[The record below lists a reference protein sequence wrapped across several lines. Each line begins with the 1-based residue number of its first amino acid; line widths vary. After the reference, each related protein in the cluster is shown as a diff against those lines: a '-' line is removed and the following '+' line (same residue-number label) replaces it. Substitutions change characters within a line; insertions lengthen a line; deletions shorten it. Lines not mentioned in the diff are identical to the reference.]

1 MKLLVAVDGS
11 KSSLSAA
18 RYAAKLASS
27 MRGHNHI
34 TLLSVHDDSALK
46 LFKSYVP
53 KGVIGDFLR
62 ELSEKDLALSRKAL
76 DKAGIAHDMAIRYG
90 DITAQI
96 LEEIQSSGCD
106 MIVLGSKGRGTVKNL
121 LVGSVAQKVLANAS
135 VPVLLVR

>member
-18 RYAAKLASS
+18 RYAAQLASS

-62 ELSEKDLALSRKAL
+62 ELSEKDLAPSRKAL

>member
-62 ELSEKDLALSRKAL
+62 ELSDKDLAPSRKAL

>member
-1 MKLLVAVDGS
+1 MKFLVAVDGS

-18 RYAAKLASS
+18 RFAAKLASAV
-27 MRGHNHI
+27 RGPNRV

-62 ELSEKDLALSRKAL
+62 EMSEKDLAPSRKVL
-76 DKAGIAHDMAIRYG
+76 HKADIAIRYG
-90 DITAQI
+90 EIATQI

-106 MIVLGSKGRGTVKNL
+106 MVVMGSKGRGALKNL
-121 LVGSVAQKVLANAS
+121 LVGSVAQKVVASAS

>member
-62 ELSEKDLALSRKAL
+62 ELSEKDLAPSRKAL

>member
-1 MKLLVAVDGS
+1 MKFLVAVDGS
-11 KSSLSAA
+11 KSSVSAA
-18 RYAAKLASS
+18 RYAAKLASG

-53 KGVIGDFLR
+53 KGVIGDYLR
-62 ELSEKDLALSRKAL
+62 EMSEKDLAPSRKAL
-76 DKAGIAHDMAIRYG
+76 DKAGISHDMAIRFG
-90 DITAQI
+90 DIATQI

-106 MIVLGSKGRGTVKNL
+106 MIVLGSKGRGALKNL
-121 LVGSVAQKVLANAS
+121 VVGSVAQKVSAGAS

>member
-1 MKLLVAVDGS
+1 MKFLVAVDGS

-18 RYAAKLASS
+18 RYAAKLASAV
-27 MRGHNHI
+27 RGHNRV

-53 KGVIGDFLR
+53 TGVIGDFLR
-62 ELSEKDLALSRKAL
+62 EMSEKDLAPSRKAL
-76 DKAGIAHDMAIRYG
+76 DKAGVAQDMAIRFG
-90 DITAQI
+90 DITTQI

-106 MIVLGSKGRGTVKNL
+106 MVVMGSKGRGALKNL
-121 LVGSVAQKVLANAS
+121 LVGSVAHKVAASAS